1 MVFSG
6 LDSLLISDVRLFLW
20 VCTTPTSLVAVLY
33 FVNLPWYGSV
43 NTTYLPLAIGPF
55 SRLTTRSYGDFR
67 DKVGPLVRFGIA
79 LFEDKKFV
87 FDTGGLVLVLYAVA
101 T

>member
-1 MVFSG
+1 MFAG
-6 LDSLLISDVRLFLW
+6 LDSLFISDVRLFVR
-20 VCTTPTSLVAVLY
+20 VCTTSTSLVAVLY
-33 FVNLPWYGSV
+33 FVNLPRHGSV

-79 LFEDKKFV
+79 LF
-87 FDTGGLVLVLYAVA
+87 
-101 T
+101 